1 MRALVWFGFL
11 IALLSMAAVG
21 VVFIANELMR
31 TKRPEAS
38 GLAVRGRAFADALRE
53 RVEGNAHPPTT
64 VKFDPFDAGSGSA
77 VFDVGERGCPRRR
90 RRGNA
95 GRRRF

>member
-1 MRALVWFGFL
+1 MGALVWFGFL
-11 IALLSMAAVG
+11 IALLSMATVG

-53 RVEGNAHPPTT
+53 RVEGNAHPPTA
-64 VKFDPFDAGSGSA
+64 VSA
-77 VFDVGERGCPRRR
+77 ARLMQVRDQRVSTLGERGCPRRR

-95 GRRRF
+95 ARRRF

>member
-1 MRALVWFGFL
+1 MGALVWFGFL

-64 VKFDPFDAGSGSA
+64 VSSTRLMQVRDQRFSTL
-77 VFDVGERGCPRRR
+77 GERECPRRR